1 MADTFNIF
9 GALANAQRS
18 IAAPKAKY
26 NSFAK
31 FSYRSYE
38 DIVKAVKTPC
48 ADNGIGFFVTD
59 SIEQVGDRFYVKAT
73 ATLYSTEHPDSSTIQ
88 VSAFA
93 REALDKKGCDAAQ
106 VTGMASSYA
115 RKYAL
120 CGLFAIDGDP
130 DPDSM
135 DNSEPRSTKKAAPS
149 DGEFDAHCRS
159 CGTAYHFSGQSQYN
173 GFVAQLPQRP
183 CCQKPDWV
191 IGR

>member
-1 MADTFNIF
+1 MDEKWSIHA
-9 GALANAQRS
+9 ALAKAQRE

-38 DIVKAVKTPC
+38 DIVKAVKKPC

-73 ATLYSTEHPDSSTIQ
+73 ATLFSTEHPEAPTIE

-93 REALDKKGCDAAQ
+93 REALEKKGCDAAQ

-120 CGLFAIDGDP
+120 CGLFAIDGDA

-135 DNSEPRSTKKAAPS
+135 DNSEKHTKTEAPAT
-149 DGEFDAHCRS
+149 GEFDARCRS
-159 CGTAYHFSGQSQYN
+159 CGTAYHFKSQSQYN
-173 GFVAQLPQRP
+173 GFLANMAQQP

-191 IGR
+191 IG

>member
-1 MADTFNIF
+1 MAEWNIHA
-9 GALANAQRS
+9 ALAKAQRE

-48 ADNGIGFFVTD
+48 AENGIGFFVTD
-59 SIEQVGDRFYVKAT
+59 DVVMVGDRFYVKAT
-73 ATLYSTEHPDSSTIQ
+73 ATLYSTEHPDSPTVQ

-120 CGLFAIDGDP
+120 CGLFAIDGDA

-135 DNSEPRSTKKAAPS
+135 DNTEQHTAKTEAPS
-149 DGEFDAHCRS
+149 DGEFNAHCRS
-159 CGTAYHFSGQSQYN
+159 CGKAYHFTSKAQYS
-173 GFVAQLPQRP
+173 GFVTTLAQQP
-183 CCQKPDWV
+183 CCQHPDWV
-191 IGR
+191 IG

>member
-1 MADTFNIF
+1 MAEWNINA
-9 GALANAQRS
+9 ALAKAQRE

-48 ADNGIGFFVTD
+48 AENGIGFFVTD

-73 ATLYSTEHPDSSTIQ
+73 ATLFSTEHADSPTIQ

-120 CGLFAIDGDP
+120 AGMFAIDGDA

-135 DNSEPRSTKKAAPS
+135 DNTEQHAPKREAPAS
-149 DGEFDAHCRS
+149 GEFDARCRS
-159 CGTAYHFSGQSQYN
+159 CGTAYHFTGSKQYTDFLA
-173 GFVAQLPQRP
+173 GLPQRP

-191 IGR
+191 IG

>member
-1 MADTFNIF
+1 MAETFSIYA
-9 GALANAQRS
+9 ALANAQRS

-48 ADNGIGFFVTD
+48 ADNGVGFFVTD
-59 SIEQVGDRFYVKAT
+59 SIEQVGDRYYVKAT
-73 ATLYSTEHPDSSTIQ
+73 ATLYSTEHPDSPTIQ
-88 VSAFA
+88 VSAYA

-135 DNSEPRSTKKAAPS
+135 DNGEKHVAKTEAPTE
-149 DGEFDAHCRS
+149 GEFNARCRS
-159 CGTAYHFSGQSQYN
+159 CGKAYRFTSKAQYSI
-173 GFVAQLPQRP
+173 FVAALAQQP
-183 CCQKPDWV
+183 CCQHPDWV
-191 IGR
+191 IG